1 MENKSKDKAK
11 KDMLLYQWLFVT
23 PFSVIGVLGVL
34 AVAIMAL
41 LIFVTSAKYVV
52 ASFMLES
59 TRIFPALILTIIS
72 LGVVAVLVFSEIILI
87 KKYIKS
93 LKEFLAERKQVLS
106 DAEKSEN

>member
-1 MENKSKDKAK
+1 MDKKK

-23 PFSVIGVLGVL
+23 PFSVIGALGVL
-34 AVAIMAL
+34 AVGIMAL

-59 TRIFPALILTIIS
+59 AKIFPALVLTIIS

-93 LKEFLAERKQVLS
+93 LKEFIKEKRDILD
-106 DAEKSEN
+106 DAKNS

>member
-1 MENKSKDKAK
+1 
-11 KDMLLYQWLFVT
+11 MLLYQWLFVT
-23 PFSVIGVLGVL
+23 PFSVIGALGVL

-59 TRIFPALILTIIS
+59 AKIFPAIVLTIIS

-106 DAEKSEN
+106 DANKSEN

>member
-23 PFSVIGVLGVL
+23 PFSVLGALGVL
-34 AVAIMAL
+34 VVGIMAL

-52 ASFMLES
+52 ASFTLES
-59 TRIFPALILTIIS
+59 ANIFPAFVLTIIS
-72 LGVVAVLVFSEIILI
+72 LGVVAVLVYSEIILI

-93 LKEFLAERKQVLS
+93 IKEFIKEKRDILD
-106 DAEKSEN
+106 DAKNS